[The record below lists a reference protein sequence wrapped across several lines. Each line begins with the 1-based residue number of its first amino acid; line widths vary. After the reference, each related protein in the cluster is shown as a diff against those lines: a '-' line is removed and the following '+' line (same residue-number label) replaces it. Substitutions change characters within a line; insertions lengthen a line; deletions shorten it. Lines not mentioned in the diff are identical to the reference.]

1 LGDHGDPVHHFGVTG
16 SAVIGAAGPTGSRAG
31 AGLDTLGIDVESG
44 SAVCQDGHPGFGF
57 SRAGAGTRRDDGSD
71 HGNREHADDQRVSVF
86 PGRFDRFGDCE
97 PVYGGYGRPIFAVPG
112 RIRTGAI
119 PDDFYPERA
128 GALADCGDNAKRQ
141 RGTHLMSARV
151 KWRRFVSNFMLTLT
165 GLCAL
170 VSVSVLFLILGYLVF
185 NGGTSI
191 NWAFFTQL
199 PKPVGEAGGGM
210 ANAIVGSAKL
220 LMAASLIGVP
230 IGFLGGVYLAEFSGS
245 AVASVVRYAAD
256 LLNGV
261 PSIVIGIFAYSM
273 VVLPFKH
280 FSTLAGA
287 FALGLM
293 MIPITLRSTE
303 EFLNGVPRYLRE
315 GAMALGASKWK
326 TIGSVVVPAAYRGIL
341 TSILL
346 ALARV
351 AGETAP
357 LLFTAFGN
365 RYWSQGWGQ
374 PTASLPVMIFTYAV
388 SPYEDWHRQAWAAGL
403 VLLGLILIINIL
415 ARTILSRGIAV
426 PRS

>member
-1 LGDHGDPVHHFGVTG
+1 M
-16 SAVIGAAGPTGSRAG
+16 I
-31 AGLDTLGIDVESG
+31 
-44 SAVCQDGHPGFGF
+44 
-57 SRAGAGTRRDDGSD
+57 
-71 HGNREHADDQRVSVF
+71 
-86 PGRFDRFGDCE
+86 
-97 PVYGGYGRPIFAVPG
+97 
-112 RIRTGAI
+112 
-119 PDDFYPERA
+119 
-128 GALADCGDNAKRQ
+128 NARL
-141 RGTHLMSARV
+141 R
-151 KWRRFVSNFMLTLT
+151 WRKSVSNFMLTMT

-170 VSVSVLFLILGYLVF
+170 ISVSALFLILGYLVF

-199 PKPVGEAGGGM
+199 PKPVGETGGGM

-220 LMAASLIGVP
+220 LLAASAFGVP

-245 AVASVVRYAAD
+245 FVASVVRYSAD

-303 EFLNGVPRYLRE
+303 EFLKAVPRNLRE

-326 TIGSVVVPAAYRGIL
+326 TISTVIVPAAYRGIL

-365 RYWSQGWGQ
+365 RYWTNGWTT

-388 SPYEDWHRQAWAAGL
+388 SPYDDWHRQAWAAGL